1 MNISRIF
8 RLSFIF
14 VLMLFFVIVSQ
25 YYVNY
30 KKNLIQ
36 LNNELKIAI
45 FIKDDVEK
53 TQEEIFDALKE
64 LNYLN
69 VVEYVD
75 SQTAFDK
82 AVELNP
88 ELLEIFSQEE
98 IHYPAYVL
106 ANRPKVKN
114 IKNLED
120 IKTEIKLLDFVED
133 VAYDKKAY
141 SLFFDNLN
149 LFLKYKKILIC
160 LFVFGFIIFL
170 AKLMWF
176 CLKRS
181 FKDILTELLFGFLI
195 SVISYVVICLF
206 AVIGKNPILVLDWQI
221 LYLIVP
227 LGMIISFVAKET
239 NA

>member
-30 KKNLIQ
+30 KKDLIQ
-36 LNNELKIAI
+36 FNNELKIAI

-64 LNYLN
+64 LNFFN

-98 IHYPAYVL
+98 ILYPAYVL

-149 LFLKYKKILIC
+149 SFLKYKKILIF

>member
-14 VLMLFFVIVSQ
+14 VLMLFFIVISQ

-30 KKNLIQ
+30 KKDLIQ

-45 FIKDDVEK
+45 FIKDDIEK
-53 TQEEIFDALKE
+53 TQEEIVEAVKE

-69 VVEYVD
+69 VVEYID

-82 AVELNP
+82 AAELNP

-98 IHYPAYVL
+98 IRYPAYIL
-106 ANRPKVKN
+106 ANKPKAKN
-114 IKNLED
+114 IKELEN
-120 IKTEIKLLDFVED
+120 IKNEIKLLDFVED

-141 SLFFDNLN
+141 SLLFDNLN
-149 LFLKYKKILIC
+149 SFLKYKKIFEC

-170 AKLMWF
+170 IKLILF
-176 CLKRS
+176 CLKGS
-181 FKDILTELLFGFLI
+181 FKDIVTELIFGFFVPVLA
-195 SVISYVVICLF
+195 YVVICLF
-206 AVIGKNPILVLDWQI
+206 AIISKNPILILDWQI
-221 LYLIVP
+221 LYLILP